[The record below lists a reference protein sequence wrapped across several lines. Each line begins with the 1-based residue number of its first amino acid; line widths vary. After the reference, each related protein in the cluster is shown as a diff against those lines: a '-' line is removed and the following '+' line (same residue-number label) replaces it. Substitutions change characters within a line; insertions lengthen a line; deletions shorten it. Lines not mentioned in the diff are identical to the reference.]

1 MKSDPTQT
9 AHKPTSHA
17 QTVDDTRQCP
27 TGSRA
32 EAPAADAPTPHRRR
46 GGSWLFVA
54 PAVFALAWGGNHFTP
69 LVHMYEED
77 GGYAIWQANLLLGM
91 YVGGLIPGL
100 LVASALSD
108 RRGRKPVLIGG
119 TITAIIGSLLLG
131 IGFDQFWLLCAGR
144 VFAGAGVGVA
154 MSVGTSW
161 IKELSSPPFDH
172 KAGITAGARRPAL
185 TLTIGFAVGAAVTG
199 CLAQWGPVP
208 EVAPYLV
215 HGLISAVALIILC
228 FAGESL
234 PRHHR
239 SDQHWWRGLRIPL
252 VAHRTFVRLIIPAAP
267 WVFAAAGIAYAVMP
281 ALVQDELG
289 EWTTLYAT
297 VLTVVTLG
305 AGALVQNVVPR
316 INRWT
321 GGRALV
327 VGLVL
332 KALGMMLAVVAA
344 LVANP
349 IMALFVAVV
358 LGIAYGICV
367 VAGLVIVQAIAEP
380 DDLAGITGVY
390 YSLAYSGFL
399 LPTVLAA
406 LLPVMPY
413 ALSLCGVAVIC
424 LLCLGT
430 VAWGPRRRG

>member
-1 MKSDPTQT
+1 MTSEPATET
-9 AHKPTSHA
+9 ADHQIATTISHSA
-17 QTVDDTRQCP
+17 TTVPQR
-27 TGSRA
+27 RA
-32 EAPAADAPTPHRRR
+32 WLRVVPAMF
-46 GGSWLFVA
+46 L
-54 PAVFALAWGGNHFTP
+54 LAWGGNHFTP

-77 GGYAIWQANLLLGM
+77 GGYAVWQANLLLGM

-108 RRGRKPVLIGG
+108 RRGRKPILVAGMIA
-119 TITAIIGSLLLG
+119 AIVGSVLLG
-131 IGFDQFWLLCAGR
+131 LGFDLFWLLCVGR
-144 VFAGAGVGVA
+144 VLAGIGVGVA

-185 TLTIGFAVGAAVTG
+185 TLTVGFAIGAAVTG
-199 CLAQWGPVP
+199 CLAQWGPMP
-208 EVAPYLV
+208 ETIPYAV
-215 HGLISAVALIILC
+215 HGLLSVVALFIVFTAPETLTK
-228 FAGESL
+228 E
-234 PRHHR
+234 RR
-239 SDQHWWRGLRIPL
+239 SAHHWWRGLRIPL
-252 VAHRTFVRLIIPAAP
+252 VGHRTFVRLIIPAAP
-267 WVFAAAGIAYAVMP
+267 WVFAAAGVAYAVMP

-289 EWTTLYAT
+289 EWTTMYAT

-305 AGALVQNVVPR
+305 AGALVQNLVPR

-327 VGLVL
+327 VGLTL
-332 KALGMMLAVVAA
+332 MTFGMGLAVVAA
-344 LVANP
+344 LAADP
-349 IMALFVAVV
+349 IMAFVVAIV

-380 DDLAGITGVY
+380 KDLAGITGVY

-406 LLPVMPY
+406 LLPLMPY
-413 ALSLCGVAVIC
+413 SISLGAVAVIC
-424 LLCLGT
+424 LLSLSA
-430 VAWGPRRRG
+430 VSLASKARA

>member
-1 MKSDPTQT
+1 MTHQT
-9 AHKPTSHA
+9 AT
-17 QTVDDTRQCP
+17 Q
-27 TGSRA
+27 
-32 EAPAADAPTPHRRR
+32 EAPTADALPATGPSPRR
-46 GGSWLFVA
+46 GGAWLRVV
-54 PAVFALAWGGNHFTP
+54 PAMFLLAWGGNHFTP

-91 YVGGLIPGL
+91 YVGGLVPGL

-119 TITAIIGSLLLG
+119 TIAAILGSVLLG
-131 IGFDQFWLLCAGR
+131 IGFDLFWLLCVGR
-144 VFAGAGVGVA
+144 VLAGIGVGVA

-172 KAGITAGARRPAL
+172 KANITAGARRPAL
-185 TLTIGFAVGAAVTG
+185 TLTVGFAIGAAVTG
-199 CLAQWGPVP
+199 CLAQWGPLP
-208 EVAPYLV
+208 EALPYGV
-215 HGLISAVALIILC
+215 HGLLSIVALLIVFTAPETL
-228 FAGESL
+228 AK
-234 PRHHR
+234 HQR

-252 VAHRTFVRLIIPAAP
+252 VGHRTFIRLIIPAAP
-267 WVFAAAGIAYAVMP
+267 WVFAAAGVAYAVMP
-281 ALVQDELG
+281 ALVQKQLG

-305 AGALVQNVVPR
+305 AGALVQNLVPS

-321 GGRALV
+321 GGRGLV

-332 KALGMMLAVVAA
+332 MTLGMGLAVVAA

-349 IMALFVAVV
+349 ILALVVAIV

-367 VAGLVIVQAIAEP
+367 VAGLIVVQAIAEP

-406 LLPVMPY
+406 LLPVLPY
-413 ALSLCGVAVIC
+413 SLSLGAVAAVC
-424 LLCLGT
+424 LLCLAT
-430 VAWGPRRRG
+430 VAGGSKRHL

>member
-1 MKSDPTQT
+1 MTPDPAVTSDSAT
-9 AHKPTSHA
+9 
-17 QTVDDTRQCP
+17 
-27 TGSRA
+27 
-32 EAPAADAPTPHRRR
+32 PTPGPTAMPPEPVRRR
-46 GGSWLFVA
+46 GGAWLRVA
-54 PAVFALAWGGNHFTP
+54 PAIFLLAWGGNHFTP

-77 GGYAIWQANLLLGM
+77 GGYAVWQANLLLGM

-100 LVASALSD
+100 LIASAISD
-108 RRGRKPVLIGG
+108 RRGRKPVLIVG
-119 TITAIIGSLLLG
+119 TIAALVGSVLLG
-131 IGFDQFWLLCAGR
+131 IGFDLFWLLCLGR
-144 VFAGAGVGVA
+144 VLAGAGVGVA

-161 IKELSSPPFDH
+161 IKELSMPPFDH

-185 TLTIGFAVGAAVTG
+185 TLTLGFAVGAAVTG

-208 EVAPYLV
+208 EATPYAV
-215 HGLISAVALIILC
+215 HGLLSIVALAIL
-228 FAGESL
+228 FAAPESL
-234 PRHHR
+234 SREQRR
-239 SDQHWWRGLRIPL
+239 SQHWWRGLRVPL
-252 VAHRTFVRLIIPAAP
+252 VGHRTFVRLIAPAAP
-267 WVFAAAGIAYAVMP
+267 WVFGAAGIAYAVMP

-305 AGALVQNVVPR
+305 AGALVQNSVPR

-332 KALGMMLAVVAA
+332 MTLGMALAVVASLVADPVLA
-344 LVANP
+344 LV
-349 IMALFVAVV
+349 VAIV

-413 ALSLCGVAVIC
+413 SRSLAGVAVIC
-424 LLCLGT
+424 LLCLGA
-430 VAWGPRRRG
+430 VARASNRPG

>member
-1 MKSDPTQT
+1 MTSEPATET
-9 AHKPTSHA
+9 ADHQIATTISHSA
-17 QTVDDTRQCP
+17 TTVPQR
-27 TGSRA
+27 RA
-32 EAPAADAPTPHRRR
+32 WLRVVPAMF
-46 GGSWLFVA
+46 L
-54 PAVFALAWGGNHFTP
+54 LAWGGNHFTP

-77 GGYAIWQANLLLGM
+77 GGYAVWQANLLLGM

-108 RRGRKPVLIGG
+108 RRGRKPILVAGMIA
-119 TITAIIGSLLLG
+119 AIVGSVLLG
-131 IGFDQFWLLCAGR
+131 LGFDLFWLLCVGR
-144 VFAGAGVGVA
+144 VLAGIGVGVA

-185 TLTIGFAVGAAVTG
+185 TLTVGFAIGAAVTG
-199 CLAQWGPVP
+199 CLAQWGPMP
-208 EVAPYLV
+208 ETIPYAV
-215 HGLISAVALIILC
+215 HGLLSIVALFIVFTAPETLTR
-228 FAGESL
+228 E
-234 PRHHR
+234 RR
-239 SDQHWWRGLRIPL
+239 SAHHWWRGLRIPL
-252 VAHRTFVRLIIPAAP
+252 VGHRTFVRLIIPAAP
-267 WVFAAAGIAYAVMP
+267 WVFAAAGVAYAVMP

-289 EWTTLYAT
+289 EWTTMYAT

-305 AGALVQNVVPR
+305 AGALVQNLVPR

-327 VGLVL
+327 VGLTL
-332 KALGMMLAVVAA
+332 MTFGMGLAVVAA
-344 LVANP
+344 LAADP
-349 IMALFVAVV
+349 IMAFVVAIV

-380 DDLAGITGVY
+380 KDLAGITGVY

-406 LLPVMPY
+406 LLPLMPY
-413 ALSLCGVAVIC
+413 SISLGAVAVIC
-424 LLCLGT
+424 LLSLSA
-430 VAWGPRRRG
+430 VSLASKARA

>member
-1 MKSDPTQT
+1 MF
-9 AHKPTSHA
+9 
-17 QTVDDTRQCP
+17 
-27 TGSRA
+27 
-32 EAPAADAPTPHRRR
+32 
-46 GGSWLFVA
+46 L
-54 PAVFALAWGGNHFTP
+54 LAWGGNHFTP

-77 GGYAIWQANLLLGM
+77 GGYAVWQANLLLGM

-108 RRGRKPVLIGG
+108 RRGRKPILVAGMIA
-119 TITAIIGSLLLG
+119 AIVGSVLLG
-131 IGFDQFWLLCAGR
+131 LGFDLFWLLCVGR
-144 VFAGAGVGVA
+144 VLAGIGVGVA

-185 TLTIGFAVGAAVTG
+185 TLTVGFAIGAAVTG
-199 CLAQWGPVP
+199 CLAQWGPMP
-208 EVAPYLV
+208 ETIPYAV
-215 HGLISAVALIILC
+215 HGLLSVVALFIVFTAPETLTK
-228 FAGESL
+228 E
-234 PRHHR
+234 RR
-239 SDQHWWRGLRIPL
+239 SAQHWWRGLRIPL
-252 VAHRTFVRLIIPAAP
+252 VGHRTFIRLIIPAAP
-267 WVFAAAGIAYAVMP
+267 WVFAAAGVAYAVMP
-281 ALVQDELG
+281 ALVQEELG
-289 EWTTLYAT
+289 EWTTLFAT

-305 AGALVQNVVPR
+305 AGALVQNLVPR

-327 VGLVL
+327 VGLTL
-332 KALGMMLAVVAA
+332 MTLGMGLAVVAA
-344 LVANP
+344 LAADP
-349 IMALFVAVV
+349 IMAFVVAIV

-380 DDLAGITGVY
+380 KDLAGITGVY

-413 ALSLCGVAVIC
+413 SISLGAVAVIC
-424 LLCLGT
+424 LLSLS
-430 VAWGPRRRG
+430 VVSLASRARA